1 MMKRS
6 AGIIAALVLGFFIFG
21 QPFYTVDETEQVII
35 TQFGKPVG
43 DAVTDAGLHFKV
55 PFIQTATA
63 SPRTCLSGTAIPARS
78 PRRIR
83 PLSGFPPLPGG
94 A

>member
-1 MMKRS
+1 MMKRY

-21 QPFYTVDETEQVII
+21 QPFYTVNETEQVII

-55 PFIQTATA
+55 PFIQTVN
-63 SPRTCLSGTAIPARS
+63 S
-78 PRRIR
+78 
-83 PLSGFPPLPGG
+83 FPKNLLEWDSDPGPDPHAG
-94 A
+94 